1 MDLKQ
6 IKAFVAIAELQSFS
20 AAAKSTGLSQPSL
33 SRLLKQ
39 LEADIGVELINRYHR
54 PLQMTEAGLFFYD
67 KVSAVL
73 TELSTITNMTQRLA
87 APNATLN
94 IGFVPSVLYGL
105 LPEVIATLKQHSTS
119 RSNNNNSNSN
129 SNSCNKDDEPS
140 KLASTDYPTDI
151 EVNLKDISSYQ
162 QVEALKSGEIDVGFS
177 RFPHQDPWIQQIL
190 LRHER
195 YVVALPKAHPL
206 AHTKDQRLIDL
217 VNNRLIL
224 YHQTHLPAQITDI
237 TNISAGAFTVSTTA
251 THDNQPIAPNAK
263 RAKTTA
269 AHSVTEPLL
278 NLFAQYGITPFTT
291 TKVSDL
297 QVALG
302 LVAAGEG
309 ITLVPASLQNM
320 RTDQISYQRLIH
332 ENVTSPIYL
341 HTLKDFSHPKV
352 LNLLNAIY
360 EVYEKR
366 GITYR
371 RQQFV

>member
-6 IKAFVAIAELQSFS
+6 LNAFIAVADLQSFS
-20 AAAKSTGLSQPSL
+20 AAATITGLSQPTL

-39 LEADIGVELINRYHR
+39 LEVSMGVVLVDRYHR
-54 PLQMTEAGLFFYD
+54 PLQLTEAGQFFYD

-73 TELSTITNMTQRLA
+73 TELETITSMTQRLSTPSTA
-87 APNATLN
+87 LN

-105 LPEVIATLKQHSTS
+105 LPEVIATLKLH
-119 RSNNNNSNSN
+119 N
-129 SNSCNKDDEPS
+129 
-140 KLASTDYPTDI
+140 ADI

-162 QVEALKSGEIDVGFS
+162 QIEALKSGEIDIGFG
-177 RFPHQDPWIQQIL
+177 RFAHQDPWIQQIL

-206 AHTKDQRLIDL
+206 AHIREQRLIDL
-217 VNNRLIL
+217 ANNRLIL
-224 YHQTHLPAQITDI
+224 YHQTHLPALQAHNI
-237 TNISAGAFTVSTTA
+237 TNDNHTRTDHEA
-251 THDNQPIAPNAK
+251 TL
-263 RAKTTA
+263 

-278 NLFAQYGITPFTT
+278 HLFAQYGVTPFMT

-309 ITLVPASLQNM
+309 ITLVPASLQTV
-320 RTDQISYQRLIH
+320 RTEQISYQRLIH

-341 HTLKDFSHPKV
+341 HTLKDFIHPKV
-352 LNLLNAIY
+352 PELLSAIY
-360 EVYEKR
+360 QVYEQR

-371 RQQFV
+371 RQQFI